1 MVKSHNKMRRD
12 SRWNIQRIGR
22 RQRRRWWQRWCCQVV
37 LLCRLWRMG
46 TGAVTTAAVMP
57 GFIAFTMARHIR
69 ARVNANG
76 IVWNTKQ
83 STGMGSGMRSD
94 TIKAA
99 ARADAWWEQTYY
111 HEKRDR
117 AGRKTPA
124 LSFMAICLKN
134 HPVPAHPALRQIRS
148 MVSAVMVGD
157 FLVVGRGDR
166 DCCVIYIVFFHIYL
180 WLVFLFCRFF
190 RGFFLLVFPD

>member
-1 MVKSHNKMRRD
+1 M
-12 SRWNIQRIGR
+12 QT
-22 RQRRRWWQRWCCQVV
+22 V
-37 LLCRLWRMG
+37 LCETQNNPQEWE
-46 TGAVTTAAVMP
+46 AACGQTPLKQPPGQMP
-57 GFIAFTMARHIR
+57 DGSRHI
-69 ARVNANG
+69 
-76 IVWNTKQ
+76 TMK
-83 STGMGSGMRSD
+83 
-94 TIKAA
+94 
-99 ARADAWWEQTYY
+99 
-111 HEKRDR
+111 DR

-148 MVSAVMVGD
+148 MVSAVMVGA